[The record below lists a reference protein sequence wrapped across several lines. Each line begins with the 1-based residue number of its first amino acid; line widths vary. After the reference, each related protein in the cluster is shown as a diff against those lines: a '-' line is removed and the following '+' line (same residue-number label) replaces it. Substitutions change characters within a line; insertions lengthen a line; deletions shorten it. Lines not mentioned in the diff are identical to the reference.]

1 VSDTA
6 SHHSIFTSNDAT
18 ESIRHRRQDPVW
30 TLGCITHK
38 RDCANSPQNLYTTI
52 SSFYIMTKWGRWIK
66 LLLVVTILALLFW
79 WIAQSDIVQESLAD
93 PEALR
98 WFVLRFGILAPLGLI
113 VLQMSQTMFSI
124 IPSQLTTILAGFIFG
139 PLWGLIYSLIGAF
152 LGSLFIFL
160 LARRY
165 GSKVASFFFTE
176 EEILHFILFFK
187 QKKLLA
193 LFMARIAPLF
203 PNDLVSF
210 SAALTDISLFH
221 FNLVSTAG
229 FMVQMALLTFFG
241 AELREGTFTFPL
253 QVITLAISFLLALF
267 LFKEKIHKV
276 LIQDLKLLEKG
287 ENTFRKVIRKD
298 LRKLKNEASTAK
310 NKTK

>member
-1 VSDTA
+1 MKK
-6 SHHSIFTSNDAT
+6 
-18 ESIRHRRQDPVW
+18 
-30 TLGCITHK
+30 G
-38 RDCANSPQNLYTTI
+38 
-52 SSFYIMTKWGRWIK
+52 GRWIK
-66 LLLVVTILALLFW
+66 VLLLVLILALFFW
-79 WIAQSDIVQESLAD
+79 WIAQSDIVRESLSD

-98 WFVLRFGILAPLGLI
+98 WFVLKFGILAPVGFI
-113 VLQMSQTMFSI
+113 ILQMFQTMFSI

-139 PLWGLIYSLIGAF
+139 PLWGLVYSLVGAF

-165 GSKVASFFFTE
+165 GSRIASFFFTE
-176 EEILHFILFFK
+176 EEIVHFILFFK

-203 PNDLVSF
+203 PNDLISF

-229 FMVQMALLTFFG
+229 FMVQMILLAYFG
-241 AELREGTFTFPL
+241 AELRGGSFTLPL
-253 QVITLAISFLLALF
+253 QVITLIISFLLALF
-267 LFKEKIHKV
+267 LFKEKIHKI
-276 LIQDLKLLEKG
+276 LIHNLGLLGKSK
-287 ENTFRKVIRKD
+287 NNLRKMLRKD
-298 LRKLKNEASTAK
+298 SKKSRQNENNTTK

>member
-1 VSDTA
+1 M
-6 SHHSIFTSNDAT
+6 
-18 ESIRHRRQDPVW
+18 
-30 TLGCITHK
+30 K
-38 RDCANSPQNLYTTI
+38 R
-52 SSFYIMTKWGRWIK
+52 WGRWIK
-66 LLLVVTILALLFW
+66 LLVLVTILALLFW
-79 WIAQSDIVQESLAD
+79 WIAQSQVVQKSLAD
-93 PEALR
+93 PEELR
-98 WFVLRFGILAPLGLI
+98 WFILRFGILAPLGLI
-113 VLQMSQTMFSI
+113 LLQMSQTMVSI

-139 PLWGLIYSLIGAF
+139 PLWGLVYSLIGAF
-152 LGSLFIFL
+152 LGSMFIFL
-160 LARRY
+160 IARKY
-165 GSKVASFFFTE
+165 GNKIASFFFTE
-176 EEILHFILFFK
+176 EEIYHFILFFK

-229 FMVQMALLTFFG
+229 FMVQMVLLTFFG
-241 AELREGTFTFPL
+241 AELREGTFTLPL
-253 QVITLAISFLLALF
+253 QVITLVISFLLALF

-287 ENTFRKVIRKD
+287 GRTIRKVLRKD
-298 LRKLKNEASTAK
+298 TRKLKNEIHITK

>member
-1 VSDTA
+1 MRIRA
-6 SHHSIFTSNDAT
+6 STIKICVTPTLEYESARKFIYQNFFISNMKK
-18 ESIRHRRQDPVW
+18 
-30 TLGCITHK
+30 G
-38 RDCANSPQNLYTTI
+38 
-52 SSFYIMTKWGRWIK
+52 GRWIK
-66 LLLVVTILALLFW
+66 VLLLVLILALFLW
-79 WIAQSDIVQESLAD
+79 WVAQSDIVQESLSD

-98 WFVLRFGILAPLGLI
+98 WFVLEFGILAPLGFI
-113 VLQMSQTMFSI
+113 ILQMFQTMFSI

-165 GSKVASFFFTE
+165 GSKMVSFFFTE
-176 EEILHFILFFK
+176 EEIFHFILFFK
-187 QKKLLA
+187 QKKLVA

-210 SAALTDISLFH
+210 SAALTDISLFQ

-241 AELREGTFTFPL
+241 AQLREGSFTLPL

-267 LFKEKIHKV
+267 LFKEKIHKI
-276 LIQDLKLLEKG
+276 LIQDLKLLKKRENIVKKVLGKDSQKVKQYEK
-287 ENTFRKVIRKD
+287 NIPKD
-298 LRKLKNEASTAK
+298 
-310 NKTK
+310 KTK

>member
-1 VSDTA
+1 MK
-6 SHHSIFTSNDAT
+6 
-18 ESIRHRRQDPVW
+18 
-30 TLGCITHK
+30 K
-38 RDCANSPQNLYTTI
+38 R
-52 SSFYIMTKWGRWIK
+52 GRWIR
-66 LLLVVTILALLFW
+66 LLVVVTVIALLFW
-79 WIAQSDIVQESLAD
+79 WIAQSDIVQQSLHD
-93 PEALR
+93 PEELR
-98 WFVLRFGILAPLGLI
+98 WFVLKFGILAPLGI
-113 VLQMSQTMFSI
+113 IILQMFQTMISI
-124 IPSQLTTILAGFIFG
+124 IPSQLTTILAGYIFG

-160 LARRY
+160 LSRKY
-165 GSKVASFFFTE
+165 GIKIASFFFTE

-193 LFMARIAPLF
+193 LFMVRVAPLF

-229 FMVQMALLTFFG
+229 FMIQMILLTFFG
-241 AELREGTFTFPL
+241 AELREGSFTLPL
-253 QVITLAISFLLALF
+253 QVISLVICFLLTLF

-287 ENTFRKVIRKD
+287 ENTLRKVLRKD
-298 LRKLKNEASTAK
+298 IKKLKHEVDTTK

>member
-1 VSDTA
+1 MDM
-6 SHHSIFTSNDAT
+6 D
-18 ESIRHRRQDPVW
+18 
-30 TLGCITHK
+30 K
-38 RDCANSPQNLYTTI
+38 R
-52 SSFYIMTKWGRWIK
+52 GRWIK
-66 LLLVVTILALLFW
+66 LLLLVTILTLLLW
-79 WIAQSDIVQESLAD
+79 WIAQSNVVQESLAD
-93 PEALR
+93 PEELR
-98 WFVLRFGILAPLGLI
+98 WFILRFGILAPLGL
-113 VLQMSQTMFSI
+113 VFLQMVQTMFSI

-139 PLWGLIYSLIGAF
+139 PLWGLVYSLIGAF
-152 LGSLFIFL
+152 LGSLFIFVI
-160 LARRY
+160 ARRY
-165 GSKVASFFFTE
+165 GSKIASFFFTE

-187 QKKLLA
+187 KKKLLA

-229 FMVQMALLTFFG
+229 FMVQMVLLTFFG
-241 AELREGTFTFPL
+241 AELREGHFTLPL
-253 QVITLAISFLLALF
+253 QIITLVISFLLALF

-287 ENTFRKVIRKD
+287 EKTVRKVLWKDARKVKHEISIA
-298 LRKLKNEASTAK
+298 R

>member
-1 VSDTA
+1 M
-6 SHHSIFTSNDAT
+6 
-18 ESIRHRRQDPVW
+18 E
-30 TLGCITHK
+30 
-38 RDCANSPQNLYTTI
+38 
-52 SSFYIMTKWGRWIK
+52 KWGRWIK
-66 LLLVVTILALLFW
+66 LVLLVSVLALLFW
-79 WIAQSDIVQESLAD
+79 WIAQSQVVQDSLAD
-93 PEALR
+93 PEELR
-98 WFVLRFGILAPLGLI
+98 WFILKFGILAPLGFI
-113 VLQMSQTMFSI
+113 ILQMFQTMISI

-176 EEILHFILFFK
+176 EEMLHFILFFK

-193 LFMARIAPLF
+193 LFMARITPLF

-229 FMVQMALLTFFG
+229 FMVQMVLLTYFG
-241 AELREGTFTFPL
+241 AELREGSFTFPL
-253 QVITLAISFLLALF
+253 QAITLVISFLLALF
-267 LFKEKIHKV
+267 LFKERIHKI

-287 ENTFRKVIRKD
+287 GNTLKKVLRKD
-298 LRKLKNEASTAK
+298 FKKVEHDIEHEISTPK
-310 NKTK
+310 HKTK

>member
-1 VSDTA
+1 M
-6 SHHSIFTSNDAT
+6 
-18 ESIRHRRQDPVW
+18 Q
-30 TLGCITHK
+30 K
-38 RDCANSPQNLYTTI
+38 RA
-52 SSFYIMTKWGRWIK
+52 RWIK
-66 LLLVVTILALLFW
+66 LVIFILLLALLLW
-79 WIAQSDIVQESLAD
+79 WIAQSDIVQESFSD

-113 VLQMSQTMFSI
+113 VLQMIQTMVSI

-160 LARRY
+160 LARKY
-165 GSKVASFFFTE
+165 GTKIASFFFTE
-176 EEILHFILFFK
+176 QEIMHFILFFK

-221 FNLVSTAG
+221 FNLVSSAG
-229 FMVQMALLTFFG
+229 FMVQMVLLTFFG
-241 AELREGTFTFPL
+241 AELREGTFTPAL
-253 QVITLAISFLLALF
+253 QVITFVISFLLALF
-267 LFKEKIHKV
+267 LFKEKIHKI
-276 LIQDLKLLEKG
+276 LIHDLKLLEKG
-287 ENTFRKVIRKD
+287 EKTLRKVLGKD
-298 LRKLKNEASTAK
+298 IRKLKNEANITR

>member
-1 VSDTA
+1 M
-6 SHHSIFTSNDAT
+6 
-18 ESIRHRRQDPVW
+18 
-30 TLGCITHK
+30 K
-38 RDCANSPQNLYTTI
+38 
-52 SSFYIMTKWGRWIK
+52 KWGRWIK
-66 LLLVVTILALLFW
+66 LLFLITIFALLFW

-93 PEALR
+93 PEELR
-98 WFVLRFGILAPLGLI
+98 WFILRFGILAPLGLI
-113 VLQMSQTMFSI
+113 VLQVFQTMASI

-139 PLWGLIYSLIGAF
+139 PLWGLVYSLIGAF

-160 LARRY
+160 ISRKY
-165 GSKVASFFFTE
+165 GNKIASFFFTE
-176 EEILHFILFFK
+176 EEIGHFILFFK

-229 FMVQMALLTFFG
+229 FMVQMILLTFFG
-241 AELREGTFTFPL
+241 AELREGYFTLPL
-253 QVITLAISFLLALF
+253 QVITLVISFMLALF
-267 LFKEKIHKV
+267 LFKEKIHKI

-287 ENTFRKVIRKD
+287 EKTVRQVLWKEARKVKHEI
-298 LRKLKNEASTAK
+298 STAK
-310 NKTK
+310 HKAK